1 MKKRIVIPLLVL
13 LLVLVL
19 CISAV
24 RPPVLF
30 GSGLSEEARKAVQ
43 SQSAGLYSR
52 RLPLVPLF
60 VTVDRLESQRV
71 YYTIWYFPVGC
82 VGMSWEPTDG
92 YNMEKPLTGL

>member
-1 MKKRIVIPLLVL
+1 MKKRIVISLLIL
-13 LLVLVL
+13 LLMLVL
-19 CISAV
+19 CINAF
-24 RPPVLF
+24 RPLVLF

-43 SQSAGLYSR
+43 SQAAGLYSR

-60 VTVDRLESQRV
+60 VTIDRLESHRV

>member
-1 MKKRIVIPLLVL
+1 MKKRIVISLLIL
-13 LLVLVL
+13 LLMLVL
-19 CISAV
+19 CINAF
-24 RPPVLF
+24 RPLVLF

-43 SQSAGLYSR
+43 SQAAGLYSR

-60 VTVDRLESQRV
+60 VTIDRLESQRV

-82 VGMSWEPTDG
+82 VDMSWEPTDG

>member
-1 MKKRIVIPLLVL
+1 MKKRIVIPLLIL

-19 CISAV
+19 YISAV
-24 RPPVLF
+24 CPPVLF
-30 GSGLSEEARKAVQ
+30 GSRLSEEARKAVQ
-43 SQSAGLYSR
+43 SQAAGLYSR
-52 RLPLVPLF
+52 RLPRVPLF

>member
-1 MKKRIVIPLLVL
+1 MKKRIVIPLMIL

-24 RPPVLF
+24 CPPVLF

-43 SQSAGLYSR
+43 SQAAGLYSR

-60 VTVDRLESQRV
+60 VTIDRLESQRV